1 LYPGLQALDEQ
12 YLDCDFQFGGVDQRK
27 IFTFAEATLPKLGYR
42 KRAHL
47 MNPMVPGLT
56 GSKMS
61 SSDPNSK
68 IDFLD
73 KPADVRKKIK
83 GAFCEEGN
91 ITENGVL
98 AFVKAV
104 LIPISKLWIEMRAF
118 GEIVTSSELQ
128 KPFILDGA
136 PPGTVFS
143 ISRPEKWG
151 GPMHY
156 SSYEEMEQD
165 FAEKKLHPG
174 DLKTG
179 VADAIIRLLEPIQKA
194 YEDDPE
200 FQQANLDA
208 YPLEKPAT
216 KEIKKKKEKGQKPHP
231 DSSKE
236 ATLSGS
242 PALPPTEETSTKR

>member
-1 LYPGLQALDEQ
+1 
-12 YLDCDFQFGGVDQRK
+12 
-27 IFTFAEATLPKLGYR
+27 
-42 KRAHL
+42 
-47 MNPMVPGLT
+47 
-56 GSKMS
+56 MS

-91 ITENGVL
+91 ITENGLL

-104 LIPISKLWIEMRAF
+104 LIPISKLWIEMRAS
-118 GEIVTSSELQ
+118 GEVAADSELQ
-128 KPFILDGA
+128 KPFVLNGA

-156 SSYEEMEQD
+156 SSYEDMEQD

-174 DLKTG
+174 DLKPG

-194 YEDDPE
+194 YESDPE
-200 FQQANLDA
+200 FQRVNLDA
-208 YPLEKPAT
+208 YPPEKLAT
-216 KEIKKKKEKGQKPHP
+216 KEVKKKKVSLRIYPMIRAPRDMASQEKGQKPQVE
-231 DSSKE
+231 STKGTKE
-236 ATLSGS
+236 GTLSG
-242 PALPPTEETSTKR
+242 LPVLPSAEGANAVQEIAEDLDRKTLLE